1 MKRLAL
7 LSVVSLMLVTVFAPV
22 ALAQQTGEI
31 DVQSVTLGPGG
42 SVTVTGTIQGPAEGY
57 HYYGDVVV
65 RQRTGGNV
73 YNTLDL
79 SFSGTCEAAGPNAF
93 TVSGFS
99 DKPFHGGQPQCRR
112 PRQFMTHSS
121 PPTLI
126 GEEASRLST
135 SGSVQRGF
143 WIERAGASAPQPFLL
158 SLFTE
163 VRGIG
168 ILRTSPLGGSAKF
181 VVMAFSEVAL

>member
-22 ALAQQTGEI
+22 ALAQETGEI
-31 DVQSVTLGPGG
+31 DLQSVTLGPGG

-79 SFSGTCEAAGPNAF
+79 GFSGTCEAAGPNAF

-99 DKPFHGGQPQCRR
+99 DKPFHRGPATVQASSTIYDPSFSSSVSWQGG
-112 PRQFMTHSS
+112 
-121 PPTLI
+121 I
-126 GEEASRLST
+126 EA
-135 SGSVQRGF
+135 
-143 WIERAGASAPQPFLL
+143 IH
-158 SLFTE
+158 
-163 VRGIG
+163 
-168 ILRTSPLGGSAKF
+168 LR
-181 VVMAFSEVAL
+181 